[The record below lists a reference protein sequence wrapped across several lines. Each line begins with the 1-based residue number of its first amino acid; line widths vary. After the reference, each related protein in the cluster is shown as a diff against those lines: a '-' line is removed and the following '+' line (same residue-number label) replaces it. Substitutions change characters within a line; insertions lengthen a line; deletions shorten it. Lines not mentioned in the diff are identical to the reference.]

1 MCVNLKNNGS
11 EDNIIHSFKSQQPCS
26 EGVFLLKDQGYILNN
41 EEIVN
46 CNPFEVTDSD
56 VDEAD
61 TETNIVDEHDDEDDF
76 IDIE

>member
-11 EDNIIHSFKSQQPCS
+11 EDNIIHCFKSRQPCS
-26 EGVFLLKDQGYILNN
+26 EGAFLLKDQGYILNN

-56 VDEAD
+56 VDEVD
-61 TETNIVDEHDDEDDF
+61 TETNIVDAHDDEDDF